1 MVRHILKDYNLTRAL
16 DGADAVWKARNESFD
31 LILMD
36 MKMPVMGGLEAT
48 RRIREFNAKV
58 PIIALTANAFDSDK
72 SSAIEA
78 GCNAFLAKP
87 LSKKQLLE
95 IFSTKW

>member
-1 MVRHILKDYNLTRAL
+1 
-16 DGADAVWKARNESFD
+16 
-31 LILMD
+31 MD

-48 RRIREFNAKV
+48 RRIREFNAKF